1 MGKPREYDKGR
12 TAEDADIENQK
23 TTVYEGGMVE
33 GGGKGK
39 DGTSYDVAQNG
50 VDGGGDGTS
59 AFDVFRTERNV
70 YGCGLGHNG
79 GRGERSVETTTTQG
93 N

>member
-1 MGKPREYDKGR
+1 MSTTRAS

-23 TTVYEGGMVE
+23 YNRTTREAWWREAGRARMAPPMMY
-33 GGGKGK
+33 
-39 DGTSYDVAQNG
+39 AQNG